1 MYHGGVRWWRR
12 HWLLI
17 CLPCVRRTS
26 FSSSSNFKLCSI
38 LIKSLLLQV
47 TIVFCVGFNFL
58 SNKHEQRNTCKSSYL
73 CVHFFTNKQLT
84 QQFMFPHVWTVCVQM
99 NQCSVADF
107 SIGYYY
113 SLCNLRGM
121 MRTILKSV
129 DELNYW

>member
-84 QQFMFPHVWTVCVQM
+84 QQFNVSTCMDSVCANEPVLSCWFFNRLLLFPLQPTWNDQEYTQECRWT
-99 NQCSVADF
+99 
-107 SIGYYY
+107 
-113 SLCNLRGM
+113 
-121 MRTILKSV
+121 
-129 DELNYW
+129 